1 MPRIMVPL
9 NRWFR
14 WFRRWPRAVAASCVE
29 IAAALDFRARSLN
42 FSGLFR
48 TVSRNCGAPALK
60 KPHAT
65 AKMRTRSLGTVKH
78 SRARKDFRCHTW
90 FTLPRRTVSKWTCAY
105 GR

>member
-1 MPRIMVPL
+1 
-9 NRWFR
+9 
-14 WFRRWPRAVAASCVE
+14 
-29 IAAALDFRARSLN
+29 
-42 FSGLFR
+42 
-48 TVSRNCGAPALK
+48 LK